1 MAINAHL
8 INISKKIGVLS
19 DPKNLTA
26 KAKGHCQ
33 KIAATI
39 NSFTLLGKFGLT
51 VVTFFVLLA
60 VFAPLITVHPY
71 DLPSGPP
78 LMAPGEGHLLGTDD
92 LGIDIW
98 AQLCRGAKISIIVG
112 LGTALLAGLGGGL
125 IGIISGY
132 VGGILD
138 KIIMRLIDIMLV
150 IPDFPVMILLA
161 AFLGPSLTNIIIVLA
176 LFSWVS
182 SARIARSQILMLKEK
197 TYIKSAVLYG
207 AGTWYLM
214 RKHFLPEI
222 FPLIAVQMIRLTGR
236 AIISE
241 AGLSFLGLGDP
252 TSKSWGLT
260 IHYATSFKG
269 IYYTDFWKWWLFYP
283 WLFLMLM
290 VVSLAFISRD
300 LERIAD
306 PRLRK
311 K

>member
-1 MAINAHL
+1 MSSLADLIDTRKDTAITSATSGL
-8 INISKKIGVLS
+8 VVKAQDFLQGTSKI
-19 DPKNLTA
+19 
-26 KAKGHCQ
+26 
-33 KIAATI
+33 IR
-39 NSFTLLGKFGLT
+39 SFSLLGKLGLA
-51 VVTFFVLLA
+51 VILFFVILA
-60 VFAPLITVHPY
+60 VFAPYVSVHPY
-71 DLPSGPP
+71 NLSSGAP
-78 LMAPGEGHLLGTDD
+78 LMPPGGEHFLGTDD

-98 AQLCRGAKISIIVG
+98 AQLCRGAKISLIVG

-125 IGIISGY
+125 IGIVSGY

-138 KIIMRLIDIMLV
+138 KFLMRLIDIMLV

-161 AFLGPSLTNIIIVLA
+161 AFLGPRLINIILVLA

-197 TYIKSAVLYG
+197 TYIKSAELYG

-260 IHYATSFKG
+260 IHYATSFRG
-269 IYYTDFWKWWLFYP
+269 IYFTEFWKWWLLYP
-283 WLFLMLM
+283 WLFLTLM
-290 VVSLAFISRD
+290 VTSLAFVSRE
-300 LERIAD
+300 LEQFAD
-306 PRLRK
+306 PRVK